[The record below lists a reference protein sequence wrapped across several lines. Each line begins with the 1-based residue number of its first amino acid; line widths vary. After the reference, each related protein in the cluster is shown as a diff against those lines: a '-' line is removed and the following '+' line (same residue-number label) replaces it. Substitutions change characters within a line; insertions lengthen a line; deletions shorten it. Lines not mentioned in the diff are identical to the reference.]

1 MVELA
6 VVTLM
11 VCVEPDI
18 KVENPP
24 YVEPVEVLVL
34 PGDPE
39 LPELDYCG
47 YNLRG
52 EKVCCP

>member
-6 VVTLM
+6 VVVLM
-11 VCVEPDI
+11 VCVEPEI
-18 KVENPP
+18 KIENSP
-24 YVEPVEVLVL
+24 EIKPVEVLVL

-47 YNLRG
+47 YNTRG
-52 EKVCCP
+52 QRVCCP